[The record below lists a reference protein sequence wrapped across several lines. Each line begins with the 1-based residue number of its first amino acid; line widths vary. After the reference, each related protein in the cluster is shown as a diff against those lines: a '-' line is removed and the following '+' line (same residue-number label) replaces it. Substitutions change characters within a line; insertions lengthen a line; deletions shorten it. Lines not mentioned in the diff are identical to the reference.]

1 MGGITAIS
9 SPSAASITLSP
20 DRYSSFNDKIR
31 FSEITDKLK
40 KKKKIDNVYSRTEHA
55 IYDAFVM

>member
-9 SPSAASITLSP
+9 SPSAASITLSR

-40 KKKKIDNVYSRTEHA
+40 KNNKK
-55 IYDAFVM
+55 